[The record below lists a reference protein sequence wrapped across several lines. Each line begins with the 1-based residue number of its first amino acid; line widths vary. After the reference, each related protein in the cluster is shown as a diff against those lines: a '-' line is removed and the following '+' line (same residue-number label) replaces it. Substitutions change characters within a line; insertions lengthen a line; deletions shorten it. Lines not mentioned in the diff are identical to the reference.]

1 MGYTA
6 YVKSYIIY
14 INIISQNL
22 VNKSGYVLM
31 QRIFPLPQKSGNYSI
46 LLFICH
52 VIYLLFIFHIKI
64 NLCIAFLRNGKLQIL
79 PCISELGIYG
89 TYLSYGNLPST
100 TNNIDIVP
108 TSIPL
113 LNNYG
118 GYLLRTKPEG
128 VDEGGILSGCS
139 VVSSVILE

>member
-1 MGYTA
+1 M
-6 YVKSYIIY
+6 
-14 INIISQNL
+14 
-22 VNKSGYVLM
+22 
-31 QRIFPLPQKSGNYSI
+31 IFS
-46 LLFICH
+46 
-52 VIYLLFIFHIKI
+52 
-64 NLCIAFLRNGKLQIL
+64 CIAFLRNGKLQIL

-100 TNNIDIVP
+100 ANNIDIAIA

-128 VDEGGILSGCS
+128 VDEGGVASGYS
-139 VVSSVILE
+139 VLSSVILE